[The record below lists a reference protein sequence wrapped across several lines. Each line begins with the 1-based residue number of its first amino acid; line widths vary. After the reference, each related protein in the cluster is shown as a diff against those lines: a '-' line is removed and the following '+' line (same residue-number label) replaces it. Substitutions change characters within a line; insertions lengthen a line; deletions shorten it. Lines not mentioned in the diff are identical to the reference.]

1 MAEILYKFKTPIM
14 ENSNDTV
21 KVIGS
26 ILLGSLVGATI
37 GVLFAPHKGSKT
49 RRRLLNGAQSISDE
63 IKCPINEEVQ
73 ALRIKADELE
83 IMASEKITGLSTTLK
98 HNADSLVAH
107 K

>member
-1 MAEILYKFKTPIM
+1 M

-26 ILLGSLVGATI
+26 MLLGSLVGAAI

-49 RRRLLNGAQSISDE
+49 RRILMNGAEDISDE
-63 IKCPINEEVQ
+63 IKSAIREELHT
-73 ALRIKADELE
+73 LRVKADELE
-83 IMASEKITGLSTTLK
+83 NMASQKISNLSNSFKQNT
-98 HNADSLVAH
+98 DSQLVH

>member
-1 MAEILYKFKTPIM
+1 M

-26 ILLGSLVGATI
+26 MLIGSLVGAAI

-49 RRRLLNGAQSISDE
+49 RRKLMNGAQDISDD
-63 IKCPINEEVQ
+63 IKSVINDELNL
-73 ALRIKADELE
+73 LRIKADEIE
-83 IMASEKITGLSTTLK
+83 SMATEKINSISNSVK
-98 HNADSLVAH
+98 HNADNLIAH

>member
-1 MAEILYKFKTPIM
+1 M

-26 ILLGSLVGATI
+26 MLLGSLVGATI

-49 RRRLLNGAQSISDE
+49 RRKLINGAQDISDE
-63 IKCPINEEVQ
+63 IKCAIKEELHS
-73 ALRIKADELE
+73 LRVKADELE
-83 IMASEKITGLSTTLK
+83 NMASGKITTLSNSLK
-98 HNADSLVAH
+98 HNTDSVLSQ